1 VRALL
6 EATAG
11 YRKRGSASLGQRF
24 SRWLGLSGE
33 EGKVGYADQVG
44 ALLETA
50 LARSRSPRE
59 LKPLLV
65 SATVG
70 GAEIFP
76 LLLQWA
82 VLRLAVDPSAQQRLH
97 DDLRPVEQTTTLS
110 TEEESGAAAGGKAP
124 AKRPGEFGPLFIQ
137 AVAACARDCPVSAAI
152 GPPRKL
158 TSAVEFAGFLLPA
171 EAIVF
176 GLHPGLCATEGG
188 APWETSKASLVP
200 GAGSSAAQSGDS
212 AKRRDSQKEELW
224 PLELDGAVGSWPM
237 FGAGPRACPASEQSL
252 NFLAASL
259 ASLVRHFTWTL
270 DTASSGGGTGT
281 GAPFA
286 FKEDGSLLVPLR
298 DTKIRFTLRSMK

>member
-1 VRALL
+1 M

-24 SRWLGLSGE
+24 SRWLGLAGE

-50 LARSRSPRE
+50 LARSGSPRE

-97 DDLRPVEQTTTLS
+97 DDLRRPAEPA
-110 TEEESGAAAGGKAP
+110 TEVSSGAAAHGKA
-124 AKRPGEFGPLFIQ
+124 AANCPGAFGPLFIQ

-158 TSAVEFAGFLLPA
+158 TSAVEFAGFMLPA

-176 GLHPGLCATEGG
+176 GMHPGLCAAEGG
-188 APWETSKASLVP
+188 APWETDKASTAM
-200 GAGSSAAQSGDS
+200 GAGNAGQGGAAL
-212 AKRRDSQKEELW
+212 RRRSKKELW

-270 DTASSGGGTGT
+270 DTASSGGGAGA

-286 FKEDGSLLVPLR
+286 FKEDGSLLVPAR
-298 DTKIRFTLRSMK
+298 DTKIRFALRPGAWALK

>member
-1 VRALL
+1 MRALL
-6 EATAG
+6 AATAG

-24 SRWLGLSGE
+24 AQWLGLAGE

-44 ALLETA
+44 ALLETV
-50 LARSRSPRE
+50 LARSGAPHE

-82 VLRLAVDPSAQQRLH
+82 VLRLAVDPLAQQRLH
-97 DDLRPVEQTTTLS
+97 DDLRRPAEPAT
-110 TEEESGAAAGGKAP
+110 EESGATADGKASN
-124 AKRPGEFGPLFIQ
+124 RPRAFGPLFIQ

-158 TSAVEFAGFLLPA
+158 TSAVEFAGFMLPA

-176 GLHPGLCATEGG
+176 GMHPGLCAAQGG
-188 APWETSKASLVP
+188 APWETNKASSTAM
-200 GAGSSAAQSGDS
+200 GAGNAEQRDQAL
-212 AKRRDSQKEELW
+212 RRRSQKEELW
-224 PLELDGAVGSWPM
+224 PLELDGAVSSWPM

-270 DTASSGGGTGT
+270 DTSSSGGGAGAE
-281 GAPFA
+281 APFA
-286 FKEDGSLLVPLR
+286 FKEDGSLFVPAR
-298 DTKIRFTLRSMK
+298 DTKIRFTLRPEAWARK